1 MSTIITCDTCGQRMR
16 ESSRTAEFIFPGAVV
31 QDKFEM
37 LALPTYAVR
46 IEAAVDDHCEAC
58 LRKALRMLILK
69 EIP

>member
-1 MSTIITCDTCGQRMR
+1 MR

-46 IEAAVDDHCEAC
+46 IEAAIDDHCEAC